1 MLPVNNQPTPDEISA
16 IAESSGVPKEL
27 LIALWD
33 KETAQGAGLAGK
45 QNHFGPWELT
55 RSTYKSYVMSEA
67 PDKFKGFPA
76 DITKATKEQILAVS
90 AEKLK
95 KDWEAAG
102 GDLNKFLIRWQGNH
116 PTIGVQDVQGTKV
129 LQADYSTPIVAYNM
143 EQLKQNGSD
152 AKLARSFKDLP
163 PEKQKEALKF
173 YKKEPEGPT
182 WQVDANQPTVTPTT
196 TAAQNLTDRLD
207 VLTGLLTSRTP
218 QPLAQAPTLSASQQP
233 SPAMQAYQN
242 LLGQYNALAQKFV
255 EKSTKSPQSIW
266 DAFDIAAFRNYESGR
281 MEQSLKIMQNQL
293 ANLAT
298 LATFDSEREKKATA
312 AELNLQRQAT
322 QLQIA
327 QTNLERAQTASVIK
341 EIDKTIAEIRAQAA
355 RDKAAAAAVGAGTEA
370 EDDPKKEQQQKYNE
384 SLKALGEAQANYTA
398 MKDRLNTPQGMQAK
412 DRYLEALRK
421 HIDTYSQTM
430 KQRTPTNAD
439 LASLAELQLVSG
451 IIGSEAAVNLPSD
464 TIDRITSHI
473 RAKGGSVEKAIDE
486 VFGKADADGVTL
498 KNILRGKPNAIGENT
513 KQALTYAD
521 PRELTP
527 DLVRGIDVAGLA
539 KQFKIGDSKN
549 AQLSALLESKKSET
563 ERAIADRQESNRIA
577 MAVASA
583 YSKVMPYASGP
594 LALNKKIG
602 DTIVNL
608 GLDPNLYPQ
617 LATIDVEEAKLIPL
631 MAKLVRNKV
640 ISIDEAS
647 GQISQFYS
655 DLAKRKD
662 SITRVDRMHIALPK
676 NWVVAFG
683 KLAID
688 MTKPS
693 HVQTVIRDEMVRQ
706 TTLMDSVR
714 PMPELPPMFGP

>member
-16 IAESSGVPKEL
+16 IAESSGVPEEL

-45 QNHFGPWELT
+45 QNHFGSWELT
-55 RSTYKSYVMSEA
+55 RATYNSYVTREA
-67 PDKFKGFPA
+67 PDKFKGFPT

-102 GDLNKFLIRWQGNH
+102 GNLNKFLIRWQGNH
-116 PTIGVQDVQGTKV
+116 PTIGVQDVQGIKV

-143 EQLKQNGSD
+143 EQLKQNGSE

-163 PEKQKEALKF
+163 PEKQNEALKF
-173 YKKEPEGPT
+173 YKKEPGGPT
-182 WQVDANQPTVTPTT
+182 WQVDANQSTT

-207 VLTGLLTSRTP
+207 VLTELLTPQTH
-218 QPLAQAPTLSASQQP
+218 QPLAKAPTLSASQQP

-281 MEQSLKIMQNQL
+281 MEQSLKMMQNQL

-298 LATFDSEREKKATA
+298 LVTLDNEREKKAVA

-322 QLQIA
+322 GLQIA

-355 RDKAAAAAVGAGTEA
+355 RDKAAAAAVGAKTEA
-370 EDDPKKEQQQKYNE
+370 ENDPKKEQQQKYNE

-398 MKDRLNTPQGMQAK
+398 MKDRLNTPEGMQAK

-486 VFGKADADGVTL
+486 VFGKADADSVTL

-563 ERAIADRQESNRIA
+563 ERAIAERQESNRIA
-577 MAVASA
+577 MAVTSA
-583 YSKVMPYASGP
+583 YSKIMPYASGP

-608 GLDPNLYPQ
+608 GLNPNLYPQ

-693 HVQTVIRDEMVRQ
+693 QVQTVIRDEMVRQ